1 MLKAANEK
9 GRFRVDTCFSYLRGL
24 HMLMTRET
32 ASCDAAL
39 MTLLE
44 SVGARATVCGDG
56 QALIRRLGAA
66 PASFDAVFT
75 DLPPAL
81 PEANALLLRLRQAA
95 PQIPLVVVG
104 PMRSYEGYGFPFG
117 MDITARTFE
126 PLSLGQL
133 EAYFCNFL

>member
-1 MLKAANEK
+1 M
-9 GRFRVDTCFSYLRGL
+9 DTCFSYLRGL

-104 PMRSYEGYGFPFG
+104 PMRSYEGYGLPFG